1 MYNDV
6 IWRHP
11 YDDYHEVIPSLHSN
25 SEGSMG
31 HHRGGIA
38 SARFPWKQEK
48 MKLWTRPSRFQAETS
63 PHAKARI

>member
-11 YDDYHEVIPSLHSN
+11 YDDYHEGIPSLHSN

-31 HHRGGIA
+31 HRRGGIA
-38 SARFPWKQEK
+38 DRVHAS
-48 MKLWTRPSRFQAETS
+48 LGSRR
-63 PHAKARI
+63 K